1 MLKFF
6 EDTAP
11 VVLPAKQFRVSRY
24 IWYFIS
30 LIGIIDG
37 IWLWCIGMG
46 IDGRAGVFS
55 FCVLAGCLAVSA
67 FYRCIRKDD
76 TIALF
81 CQIAAQII
89 AGSAAL
95 AVLSY
100 LGAGLTFPLYDETYI
115 AADHF
120 LHFNWRNWVL
130 GLDKWPKAVGLLTI
144 AYRSFEVQMLIML
157 SLLFYYRHTDHIQ
170 RFLIAFIYSGFVVVV
185 VSTIFPATG
194 GYDYYHLGSN
204 QLQHVDAEGGAQHLF
219 DLVAMRNHSM
229 TILPTD
235 FKGLVTFPSFHAAV
249 AVLLIYASLP
259 LPWLAIAVVPVNLLM
274 LVSTLANGGHY
285 LVDII
290 SGLLIAWSAIAI
302 SRRILPAVTNET
314 VA

>member
-1 MLKFF
+1 MFKALAN
-6 EDTAP
+6 TIP
-11 VVLPAKQFRVSRY
+11 VILPARQIRVSRL
-24 IWYFIS
+24 IWYCIT
-30 LIGIIDG
+30 LIGIVDS
-37 IWLWCIGMG
+37 IWLWHTGMG
-46 IDGRAGVFS
+46 IDAQKPLPSLFALVS
-55 FCVLAGCLAVSA
+55 CLVVSV
-67 FYRCIRKDD
+67 FYRNVRKDD

-100 LGAGLTFPLYDETYI
+100 LGAGLAFPLYDENYV

-130 GLDKWPKAVGLLTI
+130 GLDGWPIAVGLLTI
-144 AYRSFEVQMLIML
+144 VYRSFEVQMLLML

-170 RFLIAFIYSGFVVVV
+170 RFLVAFFYSGFVVVV
-185 VSTIFPATG
+185 VSTLFPATG

-204 QLQHVDAEGGAQHLF
+204 QLQHVDAESGAQHLR
-219 DLVAMRNHSM
+219 DLLAMRNHSM
-229 TILPTD
+229 IILPANL
-235 FKGLVTFPSFHAAV
+235 KGLVTFPSFHAAV

-259 LPWLAIAVVPVNLLM
+259 LPWLAILAVPVNLLM

-290 SGLLIAWSAIAI
+290 SGLLIAWNAIAV
-302 SRRILPAVTNET
+302 SRWIVPEKTTSPA
-314 VA
+314 